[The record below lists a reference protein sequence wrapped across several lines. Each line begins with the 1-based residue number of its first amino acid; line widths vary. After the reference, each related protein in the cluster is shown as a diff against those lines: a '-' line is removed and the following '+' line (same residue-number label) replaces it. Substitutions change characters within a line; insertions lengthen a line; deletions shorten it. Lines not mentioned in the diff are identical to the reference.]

1 MSNIHVLTDDGRG
14 KVSVVMHFAVPDADN
29 AVGVNWRAALVN
41 SGVGGSSSMT
51 VGAGAGQ
58 ILQPEVTQIE
68 LGAVYEHRATFPLE
82 SAGTG
87 APGQQAA
94 LRALY
99 TREKA
104 AEIAGLQRRL
114 KYFGHTESQS

>member
-1 MSNIHVLTDDGRG
+1 MSDIHVLTDDGRG
-14 KVSVVMHFAVPDADN
+14 KVAVVMHFAVPDALN
-29 AVGVNWRAALVN
+29 AVSVNWRVALVN
-41 SGVGGSSSMT
+41 SGIGGT
-51 VGAGAGQ
+51 TTLTEGTGPGQ
-58 ILQPEVTQIE
+58 IPAAEAALIAGGEVH
-68 LGAVYEHRATFPLE
+68 EHQATYPLE

-104 AEIAGLQRRL
+104 AVITKLQKRL
-114 KYFGHTESQS
+114 KYFGHTESES